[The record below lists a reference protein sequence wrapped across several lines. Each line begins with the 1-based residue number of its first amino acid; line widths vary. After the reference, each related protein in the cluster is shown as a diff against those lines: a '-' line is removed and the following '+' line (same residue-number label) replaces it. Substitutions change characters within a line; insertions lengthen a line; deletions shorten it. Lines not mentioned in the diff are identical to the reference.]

1 MIAIFDVE
9 VRQTS
14 PDQRQTQPEKP
25 CLMILNDSILKIILK
40 NSYRFFFMIQQQGY
54 KVN

>member
-14 PDQRQTQPEKP
+14 PDQRQTQPEFQP
-25 CLMILNDSILKIILK
+25 CLMILNDSILNL
-40 NSYRFFFMIQQQGY
+40 
-54 KVN
+54 